1 MKTFYTFLGI
11 LFAFV
16 AQAQV
21 EDRTETDCDGNSQ
34 SIYEI
39 LETGKPLIVASK
51 GLDCSICMGQ
61 ADDLATF
68 ADNQPNITIWG
79 AMFYLYADE
88 QADCPSVGSW
98 VDTYSWGNIFAFQDL
113 EEFWAGEFGAPTYTV
128 INPTTTEIVYAGGSF
143 NTATNE
149 ALGLITVG
157 LVEDFNK
164 ESFTLYNRNGNLNI
178 QINSS
183 SAGEGRIEVFNILG
197 QNVFSKDFF
206 LKEGELK
213 IQAPFNQNSGIF
225 IANLELNGTT
235 FSKKFLL
242 RQ

>member
-34 SIYEI
+34 TIYEI
-39 LETGKPLIVASK
+39 LETGKPLIIASK

-68 ADNQPNITIWG
+68 ANNQPNIAIWG

-98 VDTYSWGNIFAFQDL
+98 VDTYSWENIFAFQDL

-128 INPTTTEIVYAGGSF
+128 INPTTTEIVYSGGSF
-143 NTATNE
+143 NTASNE
-149 ALGLITVG
+149 ALGLISVG
-157 LVEDFNK
+157 LEEEFDK
-164 ESFTLYNRNGNLNI
+164 ESFILFTKNGNLHI

-183 SAGEGRIEVFNILG
+183 ISGNGKIEVFNILG
-197 QNVFSKDFF
+197 QDVFSKNFR
-206 LKEGELK
+206 LKESEL
-213 IQAPFNQNSGIF
+213 ILQTPFNQNSGIF
-225 IANLELNGTT
+225 IANLEINGNTY
-235 FSKKFLL
+235 SKKFLL
-242 RQ
+242 KQ